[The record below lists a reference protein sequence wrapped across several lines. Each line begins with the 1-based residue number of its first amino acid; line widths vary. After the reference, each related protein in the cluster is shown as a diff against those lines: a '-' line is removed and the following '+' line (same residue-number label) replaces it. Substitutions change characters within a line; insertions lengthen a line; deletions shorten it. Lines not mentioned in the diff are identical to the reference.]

1 MPTLSS
7 ATQYFHCPRG
17 PRCRWVSRP
26 LLGLAAVFFLLFALP
41 AFAEKVE
48 SLQPRGYVNDFAG
61 ALDSQTVAQ
70 LTAICQEVDQKAQA
84 QMAVVIVHTLDG
96 MEAQPFATRL
106 NERWKVGYK
115 GSDRG
120 AIILLA
126 VDDHKYWFEVGY
138 GLEPILPDGKVGGF
152 GREMVPLLRQGDTN
166 GAVLLA
172 TSRVAEV
179 VATERGV
186 HLDSLAAAPRD
197 VERAPAQS
205 SRGSNANFGLLLK
218 LLVIVVLLVVRLIY
232 RGIFGGRR
240 GSPWLGGWYGGGFG
254 GGGFGGGS
262 FGGGGGGGGFG
273 GFGGGSSGGGGAGG
287 SW

>member
-1 MPTLSS
+1 MSK
-7 ATQYFHCPRG
+7 
-17 PRCRWVSRP
+17 P
-26 LLGLAAVFFLLFALP
+26 LLGLAAVFFLLFAWP
-41 AFAEKVE
+41 ALAEKVE
-48 SLQPRGYVNDFAG
+48 SLQPHGYVNDFAG
-61 ALDSQTVAQ
+61 ALDSQTAAR

-84 QMAVVIVHTLDG
+84 QIAVVTVHTLDG

-152 GREMVPLLRQGDTN
+152 GREMVPLLRRGDTN

-179 VATERGV
+179 IATERGI
-186 HLDSLAAAPRD
+186 HLDSLVATPRD
-197 VERAPAQS
+197 VQRAPAQS
-205 SRGSNANFGLLLK
+205 SREYNSNSGFLLLK
-218 LLVIVVLLVVRLIY
+218 LLIIVVLLVVRLIY

-240 GSPWLGGWYGGGFG
+240 RSPWFGGWYGGGFG
-254 GGGFGGGS
+254 GGGS

-273 GFGGGSSGGGGAGG
+273 GF
-287 SW
+287 